1 MKSFCLYAR
10 WLWTASKE
18 TRASLF
24 LYSLLQ
30 LLYTGV
36 SFYFIYVC
44 KTLVDIASG
53 VSTLDF
59 QRYIWQ
65 LAGCVVFQLI
75 LSNGKSY
82 LSVRNNIRLQNYL
95 RSRMFS
101 RLAGMDYE
109 SRLRYHSGDIQS
121 RLTEDVRVVANMLG
135 QSLPSFAATLMQLA
149 MALAFLSSLDIRLV
163 WLLITV
169 LPACLIFG

>member
-10 WLWTASKE
+10 WLYTASKE

-95 RSRMFS
+95 RSRMF
-101 RLAGMDYE
+101 
-109 SRLRYHSGDIQS
+109 
-121 RLTEDVRVVANMLG
+121 
-135 QSLPSFAATLMQLA
+135 P
-149 MALAFLSSLDIRLV
+149 
-163 WLLITV
+163 V
-169 LPACLIFG
+169 LPAWIMKAACVTIRATYKAV

>member
-1 MKSFCLYAR
+1 MDGFQRNEGKPFPVQPAAVALHGR
-10 WLWTASKE
+10 IL
-18 TRASLF
+18 
-24 LYSLLQ
+24 
-30 LLYTGV
+30 
-36 SFYFIYVC
+36 YFIYVC

-95 RSRMFS
+95 RSRMF
-101 RLAGMDYE
+101 
-109 SRLRYHSGDIQS
+109 
-121 RLTEDVRVVANMLG
+121 
-135 QSLPSFAATLMQLA
+135 P
-149 MALAFLSSLDIRLV
+149 
-163 WLLITV
+163 V
-169 LPACLIFG
+169 LPAWIMKAACVTIRATYKAV

>member
-82 LSVRNNIRLQNYL
+82 LSVRNNGCRTICA
-95 RSRMFS
+95 
-101 RLAGMDYE
+101 AGCF
-109 SRLRYHSGDIQS
+109 
-121 RLTEDVRVVANMLG
+121 
-135 QSLPSFAATLMQLA
+135 P
-149 MALAFLSSLDIRLV
+149 
-163 WLLITV
+163 V
-169 LPACLIFG
+169 LPAWIMKAACVTIRATYKAV

>member
-10 WLWTASKE
+10 WLWTASKG
-18 TRASLF
+18 TRTSLF
-24 LYSLLQ
+24 LCGLLR
-30 LLYTGV
+30 LLHTGV

-59 QRYIWQ
+59 RRYTWQ
-65 LAGCVVFQLI
+65 LAGCVVLQLI
-75 LSNGKSY
+75 LSNGRSY
-82 LSVRNNIRLQNYL
+82 LSARNDVRLQNYL
-95 RSRMFS
+95 RGRIFS

-109 SRLRYHSGDIQS
+109 SRLRYHSGDIQG

-135 QSLPSFAATLMQLA
+135 HSLPSFAATLIQLSL
-149 MALAFLSSLDIRLV
+149 ALVFLSSLDIRLV
-163 WLLITV
+163 WLLVT
-169 LPACLIFG
+169 